1 MPMRTAR
8 SLDELAADARAFAHT
23 FTADPPTALALDRR
37 AREPRVGRIAT
48 TPRAHVTG
56 NLRVREHRRLTE
68 AVTAQTEHD
77 WATAAPAVRAVLS
90 CWEHTG
96 EPAAITDYSG
106 YDTGVHRDA
115 VAVLTEEWSSYR
127 GRMTPIDDATVGV
140 LGPTALTALDERLL
154 GTAAREPIELFS
166 DEPTPVPT
174 LRAYPSMTAIV
185 EAVLR
190 VIEQT
195 QPHAVGVVLA
205 SATPYRPLVESAL
218 QSVGIPFAGASASI
232 ADGPTRTFIRLCE
245 LAFVDGALPARWL
258 QPVATAVGEPL
269 PAGLSRWEIDA
280 VERHPDAPAV
290 LETLAALRGMTTAAA
305 IDHVGGLLGDPLGDC
320 TVAAARTQTTD
331 RALSAEVVARLR
343 RYLRT
348 MGAVTGDTEGG
359 VLLVDAASSMTVDR
373 PVVCYL
379 GLGPGWAATPP
390 AYPWVD
396 PDRLLRADRIRFER
410 LLQQGEQRIYMVQ
423 HRRGGDPILPCPHFQ
438 SIDPRL
444 TTFEAFETVPGR
456 PQSPSEPRQP
466 FRAGDGDGGG
476 YVPRI
481 LSNSSLRKLVVS
493 PQSYALGRVL
503 ETVES
508 EAMVFGSVFHDL
520 AQIRVSAPAVFADRH
535 DALIAAAM
543 RRLDPIVP
551 AARRPAVRTR
561 LTATLTAL
569 EAFLEQHP
577 PAVSPP
583 ADLQDPYF
591 GNELAEELEI
601 SLDATVT
608 ERAFEDRSAG
618 MRGVVD
624 LLCADGAI
632 VDYKTGRQRSPADVR
647 AAAQLA
653 AIDRVPD
660 YQALLYLDAMR
671 RRDVPMPIHMRFAH
685 LTDAVPTVVR
695 GDPLDIDEHVTEVV
709 AVDEPYP
716 QWARSRDAFARLCD
730 YADSNPRVK
739 VLSTLGYERY
749 ASVLTAAPLRS
760 PLVAP
765 DAAAATHAALL
776 EAATD
781 AVGEYKYVTRGV
793 RLIIDDLCDPAPY
806 IFTDELDAVAQLVD
820 ETVDALQAYHTEG
833 FPAWGPRV
841 TTPPERYVDH
851 RDCMLTGE
859 VF

>member
-1 MPMRTAR
+1 MMMRTAR
-8 SLDELAADARAFAHT
+8 SLDTLAADARAFAHT

-37 AREPRVGRIAT
+37 ASEPRVGRLAT

-96 EPAAITDYSG
+96 EPTAITDYSG

-115 VAVLTEEWSSYR
+115 VAVLTDAWSSYR
-127 GRMTPIDDATVGV
+127 GRMTPIDDTSVGV
-140 LGPTALTALDERLL
+140 LGPTALTALDRRLL
-154 GTAAREPIELFS
+154 GAADQQEIALFT

-174 LRAYPSMTAIV
+174 LRVYPSMTAIV

-195 QPHAVGVVLA
+195 EPEAVGVVLA
-205 SATPYRPLVESAL
+205 SATPYRPLLESAL
-218 QSVGIPFAGASASI
+218 RSVGIPFAGASASI

-269 PAGLSRWEIDA
+269 PAGLSAWEIDA
-280 VERHPDAPAV
+280 VEHHSDAPAV
-290 LETLAALRGMTTAAA
+290 LETLASLRGMTTAEAL
-305 IDHVGGLLGDPLGDC
+305 DHVGGLLGDALGDC
-320 TVAAARTQTTD
+320 QVAAARTASTD
-331 RALSAEVVARLR
+331 TSLSAAVVARLR

-348 MGAVTGDTEGG
+348 MGAVTDPTEGG

-373 PVVCYL
+373 PVVCHL

-390 AYPWVD
+390 RYPWVD
-396 PDRLLRADRIRFER
+396 ADRLLRADRDRFER
-410 LLQQGEQRIYMVQ
+410 LLQQGEQRIYMIQ

-456 PQSPSEPRQP
+456 PHPRAAPRRP
-466 FRAGDGDGGG
+466 FRAGDGDAGG
-476 YVPRI
+476 YVPRV

-493 PQSYALGRVL
+493 PQSYALGKVL
-503 ETVES
+503 EFTES
-508 EAMVFGSVFHDL
+508 EPMVFGSVFHDL
-520 AQIRVSAPAVFADRH
+520 AQIRVSQPAVFADRR
-535 DALIAAAM
+535 DALVAAAM
-543 RRLDPIVP
+543 QRLAPIVP
-551 AARRPAVRTR
+551 AARGPAVRTR
-561 LTATLTAL
+561 LEATLTAL
-569 EAFLEQHP
+569 EAFLDRHP
-577 PAVSPP
+577 PAASPP

-591 GNELAEELEI
+591 GNELAEELGI
-601 SLDATVT
+601 DLAAAVT
-608 ERAFEDRSAG
+608 ERAFEDRGAG
-618 MRGVVD
+618 VRGVID

-632 VDYKTGRQRSPADVR
+632 VDYKTGSQRSPAEVR
-647 AAAQLA
+647 GAAQLA
-653 AIDRVPD
+653 AIDRLPD

-671 RRDVPMPIHMRFAH
+671 RRGVSMPIHMRFAH

-695 GDPLDIDEHVTEVV
+695 GDPLDIDEHVTEVI

-716 QWARSRDAFARLCD
+716 RWARSHDAFARLCD
-730 YADSNPRVK
+730 FADSNARVK

-749 ASVLTAAPLRS
+749 AAVLTAAPLRS
-760 PLVAP
+760 PLLAP
-765 DAAAATHAALL
+765 DAADATHAALL

-781 AVGEYKYVTRGV
+781 AVGSYKYVARGV

-806 IFTDELDAVAQLVD
+806 IFTDELDAVGQLVE

-833 FPAWGPRV
+833 FPVWGPRV
-841 TTPPERYVDH
+841 DTPPDRYVDH

-859 VF
+859 GF